1 MSVSKEKSEDID
13 YTANGHDHAAN
24 MMPTLEQV
32 QTQGS
37 ITITP
42 EMFERMYLAPQNKV
56 SGDLR
61 RTLGNPTPIGLGG
74 FLIAYCPIIFS
85 LLGWRGYT
93 GNGAA
98 TVGTYYFSGG
108 LLAIIAMI
116 LEFILGNTFPA
127 VFFGVYG
134 GYFLSYGAT
143 ITPGFAAYLAYA
155 PDPSDPSG
163 GLEAPAFLSGLA
175 FWNLMMGIFTI
186 YCTICALRVNLLFT
200 LAFFFLALTFILVA
214 ASYWCVT
221 EAGKMVVGHNLQLA
235 GASCGFVVMI
245 IGWYLLLALML
256 TTVDFPFNL
265 PVFDLSHVVPSNTEL
280 MKKRKNKK
288 DLEKNN

>member
-1 MSVSKEKSEDID
+1 MSVSKDREDFAD
-13 YTANGHDHAAN
+13 SHDHAAGL
-24 MMPTLEQV
+24 PTLQQARTE
-32 QTQGS
+32 GS

-61 RTLGNPTPIGLGG
+61 QIIGNPTPLGLGG
-74 FLIAYCPIIFS
+74 FLVAYCPIIFS

-108 LLAIIAMI
+108 LLAIIACI
-116 LEFILGNTFPA
+116 FELILGNTFPA
-127 VFFGVYG
+127 TFFGVFG
-134 GYFLSYGAT
+134 GYFLSFGAT
-143 ITPGFAAYLAYA
+143 LTPSFAAFLAYA
-155 PDPSDPSG
+155 PDPTNPASG
-163 GLEAPAFLSGLA
+163 AEAPPFLSGLA
-175 FWNLMMGIFTI
+175 FWNLMMAIFTI
-186 YCTICALRVNLLFT
+186 YCTICALRVNILFCA
-200 LAFFFLALTFILVA
+200 AFFFLFLTFILIS
-214 ASYWCVT
+214 ASYWTVT
-221 EAGKMVVGHNLQLA
+221 EAGKQMIGHQLQIA

-265 PVFDLSHVVPSNTEL
+265 PVGDLSHIVPSGTEL
-280 MKKRKNKK
+280 AKKKRKA
-288 DLEKNN
+288 DLEKGE